1 MQNNNININKLDIN
15 EKELINF
22 NFESIIT
29 LEELLTYFFDQ
40 NIKLKK
46 NNYISFFKIFH
57 FYQMN
62 KSLNLIF
69 LKDKYLLN
77 LFEKLFKLQFISII
91 LDEIF
96 LLENN
101 INEKK
106 IMMIKECL
114 ILNHQNFLV
123 LSLILIEILQFCNM
137 TNLYHNKINK
147 VIYEKLIDNKLYSA
161 NNISNIK
168 DLTSKIKQNN
178 KDVEYKIKIIIEKEN
193 IKNFDL
199 FDIYNKLNEINSE
212 EACKYILNL
221 LGLNNKEISEINISL
236 KEDNNQEI
244 IKSVKVPFLLPLN
257 NNENYALTIIIDL
270 DGTLIYNIN
279 NEEENYEEEDEENE
293 EENEI
298 KDNIIIRPGLYEFL
312 DILLKLK
319 CELILFTSST
329 KQRADE
335 IINIIEKNKKYFNK
349 RLYREHCVLIGA
361 AYVKDISKLG
371 RDLNKTIIIDNDLG
385 CFYLQQENGILIKSF
400 IGNEDD
406 KNLLNLSQI
415 LGKIIKSPFY
425 DIRTELDKYKEQIKN
440 TVTN

>member
-1 MQNNNININKLDIN
+1 
-15 EKELINF
+15 
-22 NFESIIT
+22 
-29 LEELLTYFFDQ
+29 
-40 NIKLKK
+40 
-46 NNYISFFKIFH
+46 
-57 FYQMN
+57 
-62 KSLNLIF
+62 
-69 LKDKYLLN
+69 
-77 LFEKLFKLQFISII
+77 
-91 LDEIF
+91 
-96 LLENN
+96 
-101 INEKK
+101 
-106 IMMIKECL
+106 
-114 ILNHQNFLV
+114 
-123 LSLILIEILQFCNM
+123 M

-168 DLTSKIKQNN
+168 DLTSKIEQNN

-279 NEEENYEEEDEENE
+279 NEEENFEEEDEENE